1 VLLAAGALLLLCYF
15 GEVTLAME
23 IAIVLGLLVLAI
35 VLFAL
40 EVISVDL
47 LTLLLLLA
55 LVQTGILTPDEAFQG
70 FSTDII
76 IILASIFVMS
86 GAMQLT
92 GVVDVISSRLLRIAG
107 KGLNRLTLLTMAT
120 VGGLSAFMNNTTAT
134 ALFVGPVLGV
144 SRHLGVSPSKVLMA
158 VAYASILGGT
168 CTLIGTST
176 NVAVSGYIAKSGM
189 EPLSLFEVT
198 PIGLIILSVGMLY
211 MMLIGTRLLPD
222 YPEES
227 LTSDYAIREYLSEII
242 VLPDS
247 HMIGQAIFESDL
259 ARMDFRILEV
269 IRGNR
274 RSLPRAGTLI
284 LAGDVLLVK
293 GKVEELM
300 KVKTTAG
307 IEIKPEHLL
316 DDPALQSENI
326 GIAEILINPR
336 SELIGRTLKE
346 AHFRQ
351 RNGLT
356 ALALYRE
363 GQPVQGK
370 IGSIK
375 LRFGDLLLVQG
386 ARETLQAIRRG
397 RDLTVLEELS
407 PALYR
412 RKKGLLAA
420 LFFILGIVMAGSGLL
435 PLSMAFLLAAVLT
448 VLFRC
453 ITVEEAY
460 QSIDW
465 RLLILIGGMTAFGL
479 AMDKTGTA
487 EFLAKGIA
495 YLRPWGITTIM
506 AAFFVLTIIL
516 TQPMSNA
523 AAALVVLPVALSTA
537 HELGVNQRTFAIS
550 IMLAASIS
558 FIAPFEPACI
568 LVYGPGKYHFRDFV
582 RTGVGLTLLLMVV
595 VIFMIP
601 VFWPLHQLPGH
612 TPELIP

>member
-1 VLLAAGALLLLCYF
+1 
-15 GEVTLAME
+15 ME
-23 IAIVLGLLVLAI
+23 IAIVLGLLILAI
-35 VLFAL
+35 ALFAL

-47 LTLLLLLA
+47 LTLLLLFV
-55 LVQTGILTPDEAFQG
+55 LVQTGILTPEEAFQG

-76 IILASIFVMS
+76 VILASIFVMS
-86 GAMQLT
+86 GAMQTT
-92 GVVDVISSRLLRIAG
+92 GVVDVISSRLLRVAG
-107 KGLNRLTLLTMAT
+107 KGLNRLTLLVMGT

-144 SRHLGVSPSKVLMA
+144 SRQIGVSPSKILMA

-189 EPLSLFEVT
+189 QPLSLFEIT
-198 PIGLIILSVGMLY
+198 PIGLIILGVGVLY
-211 MMLIGTRLLPD
+211 MMLIGQRLLPD
-222 YPEES
+222 YPDES
-227 LTSDYAIREYLSEII
+227 LTQDYAIREYLSEIV

-247 HMIGQAIFESDL
+247 HMVGQTIFDSEL
-259 ARMDFRILEV
+259 ARMEFRILEV

-274 RSLPRAGTLI
+274 RTLPRAGTVI
-284 LAGDVLLVK
+284 QPGDVLLVK
-293 GKVEELM
+293 GKAEDLM
-300 KVKTTAG
+300 KVKDTAG
-307 IEIKPEHLL
+307 IEIQPEHLL
-316 DDPALQSENI
+316 DDPALQDENI
-326 GIAEILINPR
+326 RIAEILINPR

-346 AHFRQ
+346 TRFRQ
-351 RNGLT
+351 RYGLT

-363 GQPVQGK
+363 GQPVQSK
-370 IGSIK
+370 IGAIR
-375 LRFGDLLLVQG
+375 LRLGDLLLVQG
-386 ARETLQAIRRG
+386 ARESFQGLRRN
-397 RDLTVLEELS
+397 RHLTILEELS

-412 RKKGLLAA
+412 RRKGLLAA
-420 LFFILGIVMAGSGLL
+420 LFFLLGIVLAGSGWL

-453 ITVEEAY
+453 ITAEEAY

-479 AMDKTGTA
+479 AMEKTGTA
-487 EFLAKGIA
+487 EFLARGIA
-495 YLRPWGITTIM
+495 YLRPWGITSIM
-506 AAFFVLTIIL
+506 AAFFVLTILL

-537 HELGVNQRTFAIS
+537 QELGVNQRTFAIA

-582 RTGVGLTLLLMVV
+582 RTGVGLTLVLMVV
-595 VIFMIP
+595 VLFLIP
-601 VFWPLHQLPGH
+601 VFWPLHQVAGHAPGSV
-612 TPELIP
+612 P

>member
-1 VLLAAGALLLLCYF
+1 VVLGRYCASF

-23 IAIVLGLLVLAI
+23 IAIVLGLLILAI
-35 VLFAL
+35 ALFAL

-47 LTLLLLLA
+47 LTLLLLFV
-55 LVQTGILTPDEAFQG
+55 LVQTGILTPEEAFQG

-76 IILASIFVMS
+76 VILASIFVMS
-86 GAMQLT
+86 GAMQTT
-92 GVVDVISSRLLRIAG
+92 GVVDVISSRLLRVAG
-107 KGLNRLTLLTMAT
+107 KGLNRLTLLVMGT

-144 SRHLGVSPSKVLMA
+144 SRQIGVSPSKILMA

-189 EPLSLFEVT
+189 QPLSLFEIT
-198 PIGLIILSVGMLY
+198 PIGLIILGVGVLY
-211 MMLIGTRLLPD
+211 MMLIGQRLLPD
-222 YPEES
+222 YPDES
-227 LTSDYAIREYLSEII
+227 LTQDYAIREYLSEIV

-247 HMIGQAIFESDL
+247 HMVGQTIFDSEL
-259 ARMDFRILEV
+259 ARMEFRILEV

-274 RSLPRAGTLI
+274 RTLPRAGTVI
-284 LAGDVLLVK
+284 QPGDVLLVK
-293 GKVEELM
+293 GKAEDLM
-300 KVKTTAG
+300 KVKDTAG
-307 IEIKPEHLL
+307 IEIQPEHLL
-316 DDPALQSENI
+316 DDPALQDENI
-326 GIAEILINPR
+326 RIAEILINPR

-346 AHFRQ
+346 TRFRQ
-351 RNGLT
+351 RYGLT

-363 GQPVQGK
+363 GQPVQSK
-370 IGSIK
+370 IGAIR
-375 LRFGDLLLVQG
+375 LRLGDLLLVQG
-386 ARETLQAIRRG
+386 ARESFQGLRRN
-397 RDLTVLEELS
+397 RHLTILEELS

-412 RKKGLLAA
+412 RRKGLLAA
-420 LFFILGIVMAGSGLL
+420 LFFLLGIVLAGSGWL

-453 ITVEEAY
+453 ITAEEAY

-479 AMDKTGTA
+479 AMEKTGTA
-487 EFLAKGIA
+487 EFLARGIA
-495 YLRPWGITTIM
+495 YLRPWGITSIM
-506 AAFFVLTIIL
+506 AAFFVLTILL

-537 HELGVNQRTFAIS
+537 QELGVNQRTFAIA

-582 RTGVGLTLLLMVV
+582 RTGVGLTLVLMVV
-595 VIFMIP
+595 VLFLIP
-601 VFWPLHQLPGH
+601 VFWPLHQVAGHAPGSV
-612 TPELIP
+612 P